1 MMMVFK
7 EKLIKYKEIN
17 KVAVIKNIEGS
28 FKMER
33 YAYGYADRKE
43 PVLKMVRKRGKGI
56 CAVIMIQGTEGNE
69 IQNSGM
75 VIPLHSIS

>member
-43 PVLKMVRKRGKGI
+43 PVLKVVRKRGKGSAI
-56 CAVIMIQGTEGNE
+56 IMIQGTEGNE